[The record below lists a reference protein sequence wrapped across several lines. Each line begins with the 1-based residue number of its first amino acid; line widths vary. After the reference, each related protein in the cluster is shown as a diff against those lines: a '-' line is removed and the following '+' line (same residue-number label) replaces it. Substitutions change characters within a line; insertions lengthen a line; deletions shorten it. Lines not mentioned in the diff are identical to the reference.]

1 MRRSRQ
7 HRHGGGGADKDRC
20 GSAVCRHRPRGRLVA
35 NLGDQSHPFRHGGYF
50 IYDQGDGT
58 YAGHYWEEIED
69 SDEDEDGECFA
80 LYRFDIPADVYGEHD
95 WARQDVASIGSTI
108 GRSDCDDMIE
118 EGRSPDALVRA
129 VAMRDIASTWGWG
142 NFGRQS
148 TFTEEELRDCY
159 GRDFEIFAR
168 RARAAWRY
176 APQQQLDLDFESDDG
191 D

>member
-1 MRRSRQ
+1 MRRTRQ
-7 HRHGGGGADKDRC
+7 HGARRVGKDCC
-20 GSAVCRHRPRGRLVA
+20 GSSVCQHRPRGKLIA

-58 YAGHYWEEIED
+58 YTGHYWEEIED
-69 SDEDEDGECFA
+69 SEDEDGERFA

-95 WARQDVASIGSTI
+95 WARQDVAGIGSTI

-129 VAMRDIASTWGWG
+129 DAMRDIALTWGWDR
-142 NFGRQS
+142 FGRQS

-168 RARAAWRY
+168 RARAGVGQRY